1 MPLSPAAAAA
11 APAAPDSAR
20 ITLEPFGIDMGVDEL
35 LPLREQALYPASG
48 GVPFLPGVKEFVR
61 AMN

>member
-1 MPLSPAAAAA
+1 M
-11 APAAPDSAR
+11 R
-20 ITLEPFGIDMGVDEL
+20 VDEV

-48 GVPFLPGVKEFVR
+48 GVLYLLGVEEFVR